1 MIDWNVIKSEWE
13 STDITFVDLAAK
25 HGISVNSIRSKKA
38 RQGWKKDS
46 NPAKNDSAKPF
57 KKLKES
63 TKEKSSGV
71 KPPPSSRPIEIMS
84 PEIVV
89 NVPNTPTVRK
99 PRKNSPWLKHIPFE
113 VLDIMQ
119 DMEEVDPLDILY
131 DQIRLQWS
139 IIVRAQEIM
148 FVEDKDD
155 TTKFKSSDGMDS
167 TGYEIHAAW
176 DKHGKFMTQ
185 LTAAQK
191 ELRGLIKE
199 FMTIAPVED
208 ERRLRMAQIQ
218 ASTELTQLTAAKLK
232 GERKDT
238 SMLDVLIGAMQGV
251 QK

>member
-1 MIDWNVIKSEWE
+1 MANWHDIRTEWE
-13 STDITFVDLAAK
+13 TTDITFGDLAEK
-25 HGISVNSIRSKKA
+25 HGVKLNTLRSRRTRDKWKRIENPKPADEYKPKK
-38 RQGWKKDS
+38 
-46 NPAKNDSAKPF
+46 KPS
-57 KKLKES
+57 E
-63 TKEKSSGV
+63 V
-71 KPPPSSRPIEIMS
+71 VEIMK

-155 TTKFKSSDGMDS
+155 TTKFKSASSMESDS
-167 TGYEIHAAW
+167 WEIHAAW

-185 LTAAQK
+185 ITAAQK

-218 ASTELTQLTAAKLK
+218 ASTELTQLTAKKLK
-232 GERKDT
+232 GEAKDT
-238 SMLDVLIGAMQGV
+238 SLLDVLIGAV
-251 QK
+251 QSK

>member
-1 MIDWNVIKSEWE
+1 MANWHDIREEWAQSDVSMPE
-13 STDITFVDLAAK
+13 LAKK
-25 HGISVNSIRSKKA
+25 HGVNVNTLRSKKV
-38 RQGWKKDS
+38 REGWE
-46 NPAKNDSAKPF
+46 KN
-57 KKLKES
+57 EVM
-63 TKEKSSGV
+63 V
-71 KPPPSSRPIEIMS
+71 KPPKEVMDTRPAQVVEIAA

-89 NVPNTPTVRK
+89 NVPNTPTIRK
-99 PRKNSPWLKHIPFE
+99 PRKNSPWLKHFPFE

-119 DMEEVDPLDILY
+119 DMEDVDPLDILY

-218 ASTELTQLTAAKLK
+218 ASTELTQLTAAKLR
-232 GERKDT
+232 GEKKDT